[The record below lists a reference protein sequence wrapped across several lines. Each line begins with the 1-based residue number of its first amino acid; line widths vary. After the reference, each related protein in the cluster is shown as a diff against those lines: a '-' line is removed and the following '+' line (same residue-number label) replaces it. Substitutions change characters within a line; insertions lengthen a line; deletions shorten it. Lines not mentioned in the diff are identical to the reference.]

1 MERFL
6 DLGACLGG
14 VRRAHELA
22 HAEQP
27 RARVVYVDPT
37 P

>member
-1 MERFL
+1 M
-6 DLGACLGG
+6 GG